1 MLKDVTN
8 GDTVP
13 TLDVSIGME
22 VQPLNKP
29 EEEQPCICKEEIE
42 KGLERVREEVL
53 DYVFDDMAE
62 YRQRLTKLE
71 DLQGSLEIFS
81 ENLKKGLTAV
91 EEQQKQLNEELKIL
105 KEKMV
110 IMEGN
115 GRMESDQPSFSVLD
129 NDSMINQLDINSIS
143 SPQVQQDVVMFTD
156 EEVLLAI
163 NSIRPKITRSRLA
176 RELVKLRLPVHLRGI
191 SNCSGTLGKKKI
203 DQALLNFPIF
213 P

>member
-1 MLKDVTN
+1 M
-8 GDTVP
+8 
-13 TLDVSIGME
+13 
-22 VQPLNKP
+22 
-29 EEEQPCICKEEIE
+29 
-42 KGLERVREEVL
+42 
-53 DYVFDDMAE
+53 
-62 YRQRLTKLE
+62 TKLE
-71 DLQGSLEIFS
+71 DLQGNLEIFS

-129 NDSMINQLDINSIS
+129 NDSMINQLDINSIL

-176 RELVKLRLPVHLRGI
+176 RELVKLRLPVHLRGY
-191 SNCSGTLGKKKI
+191 
-203 DQALLNFPIF
+203 
-213 P
+213 